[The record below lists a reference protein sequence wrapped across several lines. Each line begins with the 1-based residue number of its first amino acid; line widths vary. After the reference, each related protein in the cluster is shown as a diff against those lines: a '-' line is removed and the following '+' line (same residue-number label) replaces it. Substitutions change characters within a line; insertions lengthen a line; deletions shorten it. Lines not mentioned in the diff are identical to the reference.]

1 MKHMAKITSIVRIGQ
16 FSSQQMCCKTMWP
29 YTRGFPG
36 PPNERYDNGRHNY
49 YHHKSHEGYH
59 RQNWENGGNKSFVF
73 RQIASACY
81 LATGVALVTVTSY
94 HFWKKRLLA
103 ETGKMIQNLICY

>member
-1 MKHMAKITSIVRIGQ
+1 MKHMAKITSSMLRIGH

-36 PPNERYDNGRHNY
+36 PPNEAYYNKRHNH
-49 YHHKSHEGYH
+49 YHDERY
-59 RQNWENGGNKSFVF
+59 RQQNWENGGNKSFVF
-73 RQIASACY
+73 KQIASAGY

-103 ETGKMIQNLICY
+103 ETGKMSGNFSF